1 MRNTPEISV
10 IIPYYKKRFY
20 FQKTLNSILK
30 QSFQKFEVIIV
41 YDDLN
46 KLPPG
51 QMGVIQATHLFEFL
65 PLDPIKD
72 YFKKVVNLLRPGGKF
87 VFTYNNCE
95 HTNSLDFCANG
106 YRTYCTKEL
115 MSNVV
120 KSFGLDIIDEQTWQ
134 GSHSFMIVQKPGEL
148 QTIKESN
155 GLVKVD
161 LNTNENP
168 ITNEQIG

>member
-1 MRNTPEISV
+1 
-10 IIPYYKKRFY
+10 
-20 FQKTLNSILK
+20 
-30 QSFQKFEVIIV
+30 
-41 YDDLN
+41 
-46 KLPPG
+46 
-51 QMGVIQATHLFEFL
+51 
-65 PLDPIKD
+65 
-72 YFKKVVNLLRPGGKF
+72 
-87 VFTYNNCE
+87 
-95 HTNSLDFCANG
+95 
-106 YRTYCTKEL
+106 